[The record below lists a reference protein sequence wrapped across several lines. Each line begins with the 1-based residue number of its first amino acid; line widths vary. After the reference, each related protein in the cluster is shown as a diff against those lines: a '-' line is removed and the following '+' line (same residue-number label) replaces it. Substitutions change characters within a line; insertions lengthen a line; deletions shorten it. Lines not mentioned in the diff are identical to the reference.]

1 MRSRGSKESVMHRA
15 RAISVLMFV
24 LLLAALPLACT
35 GGITGLGPSCFE
47 QDEEDFPTATGC
59 NPVSDD

>member
-1 MRSRGSKESVMHRA
+1 MRRA
-15 RAISVLMFV
+15 RPISVLMFV

-35 GGITGLGPSCFE
+35 GGITGPGPSCFE
-47 QDEEDFPTATGC
+47 QDEEDFPIGTGC